1 MEAVEKGESR
11 QEMHELIKEHSL
23 AAGKVVKE
31 QGKENDLLN
40 RLAEDDRIPFSL
52 QELESM
58 VSNYSQFIGRAKEQT
73 EEFLDEI
80 VSPLLEKNSGQMR
93 KIDAT
98 LAV

>member
-1 MEAVEKGESR
+1 
-11 QEMHELIKEHSL
+11 
-23 AAGKVVKE
+23 
-31 QGKENDLLN
+31 
-40 RLAEDDRIPFSL
+40 
-52 QELESM
+52 M